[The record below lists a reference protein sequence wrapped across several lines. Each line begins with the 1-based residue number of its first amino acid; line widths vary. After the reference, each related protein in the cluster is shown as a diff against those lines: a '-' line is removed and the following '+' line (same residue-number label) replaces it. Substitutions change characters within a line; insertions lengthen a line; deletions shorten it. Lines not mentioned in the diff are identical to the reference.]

1 MKKLIFVCCTL
12 LCVTALMAQRESNRP
27 RATVEERAKR
37 TTEWMTQLLNLTPEQ
52 IPPVDSINLV
62 YAKTQQVLFQSAE
75 GDREKIR
82 AALTA
87 LEEKKQEALA
97 TYLTEDQMKA
107 YRQRMT
113 EMQNR
118 PRNSNR
124 PRPIREE

>member
-1 MKKLIFVCCTL
+1 
-12 LCVTALMAQRESNRP
+12 
-27 RATVEERAKR
+27 
-37 TTEWMTQLLNLTPEQ
+37 MTQLLNLTPEQ
-52 IPPVDSINLV
+52 VPPVDSINLV

-97 TYLTEDQMKA
+97 VYLTEDQMKA

-113 EMQNR
+113 EIQNR

-124 PRPIREE
+124 PRPDRVE